1 MKVSEKYGIISLVLS
16 SSVILIL
23 WSHYTIQFSAVKGQV
38 VLVFYSDLTPL
49 STIYQ
54 LYRGIVL
61 IVGVVLLVNQ
71 LYLKGI

>member
-49 STIYQ
+49 STIY
-54 LYRGIVL
+54 RGIVL